1 MENETTV
8 LIGNCLIDR
17 FWSDQVQARSLRKLH
32 AAAAA
37 AAAAVGAFLRS
48 VDPTKIRPPPR
59 RPPRTFVRG
68 PL

>member
-1 MENETTV
+1 MDNETTV

-37 AAAAVGAFLRS
+37 AAVGAFLRS

-59 RPPRTFVRG
+59 PPPRTFVRG